1 MSNAADARRRWRG
14 MFCLAVAAGLLI
26 WGQTVLKPLL
36 KDVAFLLY
44 WLACFVFTVAAIF
57 IALLDIRAVRR
68 RVREEQRELIE
79 RTLDDIEHKPDR
91 KSDEAG

>member
-1 MSNAADARRRWRG
+1 